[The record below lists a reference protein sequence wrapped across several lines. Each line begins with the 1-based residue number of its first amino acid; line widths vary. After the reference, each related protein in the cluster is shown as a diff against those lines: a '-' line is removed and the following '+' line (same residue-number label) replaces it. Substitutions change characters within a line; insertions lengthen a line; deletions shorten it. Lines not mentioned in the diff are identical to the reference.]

1 MCSVSDEENFSFAP
15 FSERVILHERPGAN
29 IGGNPK
35 GVREKVSGSLCPSLA
50 GRYQRKAVLHKFHNI
65 GMKMAKL
72 FNHQRSISCSPPSV
86 A

>member
-1 MCSVSDEENFSFAP
+1 MRGQ
-15 FSERVILHERPGAN
+15 ERISGAILRVYA
-29 IGGNPK
+29 K
-35 GVREKVSGSLCPSLA
+35 KVSGSLCPSLA

-72 FNHQRSISCSPPSV
+72 FNHQRSISCSLPSV